1 MLGLGPNG
9 VTVNHTAPC
18 DAYLLRLTH
27 IQRPPFFFL
36 GGTRILFDG
45 LREMRDHRLFDGLL
59 SRAGDSRVGTL
70 PSHMGWNLSRVAQ
83 RHSPIVIRGVHNL
96 LLLHLKRDLG
106 LSLVDPDLHLAGPL
120 SVELLDLELAFQ
132 LGHPLLV

>member
-1 MLGLGPNG
+1 MHARLRPKWRHRESYSSLRCIPFE
-9 VTVNHTAPC
+9 TDTHSAST
-18 DAYLLRLTH
+18 LLL
-27 IQRPPFFFL
+27 L

-106 LSLVDPDLHLAGPL
+106 LSLVDPDLHLAGPIKR
-120 SVELLDLELAFQ
+120 
-132 LGHPLLV
+132 